1 MHGKGKM
8 GISLL
13 FRALIGGLY
22 TLMTV
27 VLSTSTAVQFSIE
40 SSGQVA
46 AIFHLKPFLTKEA
59 VP

>member
-1 MHGKGKM
+1 M

-13 FRALIGGLY
+13 LRTLTGGLY

-27 VLSTSTAVQFSIE
+27 VPSISTDVQFSIE
-40 SSGQVA
+40 SAGQVA
-46 AIFHLKPFLTKEA
+46 AIFHLEPFLTNVA

>member
-1 MHGKGKM
+1 M

-13 FRALIGGLY
+13 LRTITSGLY

-27 VLSTSTAVQFSIE
+27 VPSTSTAVQFSTE
-40 SSGQVA
+40 SAGQVA
-46 AIFHLKPFLTKEA
+46 AIFHLEPFLTKVA